1 MKLLTVCKGISK
13 IGIDSVAFIYY
24 IEDRNPYSELCQE
37 IFLQIESRLLAGFSS
52 TLALTEVL
60 THPFRENDLHT
71 IQAYKTL
78 LLGAPGMNLIPIDAS
93 IAEKAAELRAK
104 YLIKTPDALQLATAI
119 LSGCDAFLTN
129 DKGLRRVSELLIIIL
144 DDFID

>member
-1 MKLLTVCKGISK
+1 MKMLKVCKGISK

-24 IEDRNPYSELCQE
+24 IEDKNPYSEQCQE
-37 IFLQIESRLLAGFSS
+37 VFLQIEAGHIVGFSS

-60 THPFRENDLHT
+60 THPLRENDLHT
-71 IQAYKTL
+71 IQAYRTL
-78 LLGAPGMNLIPIDAS
+78 LLGAPGMNLIAIDVP